1 MGELLRVDL
10 RRAGIKRAEL
20 QAHAATLRSARRDLY
35 DTAEGEFLRLPH
47 DKGLLQQIR
56 RYSRTRPAGVTD
68 VVQLGIGGSSLG
80 ARALCAALVPPGS
93 NARRGALRSHFPDNV
108 DPEHFGPLLELLDPR
123 RTLVHVVSKSGS
135 TLETLAQ
142 LAALRSAWGKSARL
156 DHFIVTT
163 QAKSELAKYARK
175 EGIPHVLTF
184 PKHVAG
190 RFSVFTASGLLVPTL
205 CGVNVSR
212 VLAGARTMESRCRRD
227 PLAGPAG
234 RLAATQF
241 LHERRGR
248 PIHVEMI
255 YADALLPLGDW
266 FRQIWAE
273 SLGKG
278 GKGATP
284 VVARGATDQH
294 SQLQLYVAGPDDKLY
309 TLVLVNKLRAGRRI
323 TRRAESPVLHGR
335 DLGEI
340 LRAEAQGTREALL
353 EANRPLIELH
363 LPRITPEIVG
373 ELLLMQQYQTA
384 LAGALYGVNPFD
396 QPGVES
402 GKQATLRLLKQPK
415 KT

>member
-1 MGELLRVDL
+1 
-10 RRAGIKRAEL
+10 
-20 QAHAATLRSARRDLY
+20 
-35 DTAEGEFLRLPH
+35 
-47 DKGLLQQIR
+47 
-56 RYSRTRPAGVTD
+56 
-68 VVQLGIGGSSLG
+68 
-80 ARALCAALVPPGS
+80 
-93 NARRGALRSHFPDNV
+93 
-108 DPEHFGPLLELLDPR
+108 
-123 RTLVHVVSKSGS
+123 
-135 TLETLAQ
+135 
-142 LAALRSAWGKSARL
+142 
-156 DHFIVTT
+156 
-163 QAKSELAKYARK
+163 
-175 EGIPHVLTF
+175 
-184 PKHVAG
+184 
-190 RFSVFTASGLLVPTL
+190 
-205 CGVNVSR
+205 
-212 VLAGARTMESRCRRD
+212 MESRCRRD

-309 TLVLVNKLRAGRRI
+309 TLVLVDKLRAGRRI
-323 TRRAESPVLHGR
+323 TRRTESPVLHGR

-402 GKQATLRLLKQPK
+402 GKQATLRLLKQPPK
-415 KT
+415 KPRHTLQRTSRQGGRRSGTLPLADRVALSEATPTSVPAKARSAKGSVPDLRPAYRYFRKSCGIIEFRRITS

>member
-1 MGELLRVDL
+1 MVELRADL

-20 QAHAATLRSARRDLY
+20 QAHAPTLRSARRALY
-35 DTAEGEFLRLPH
+35 DSAEGEFLRLPH
-47 DKGLLQQIR
+47 DRRLLQQIR
-56 RYSRTRPAGVTD
+56 RYSRTLPTGVTD

-80 ARALCAALVPPGS
+80 AQALCAALLPPGS
-93 NARRGALRSHFPDNV
+93 NARRGVVRSHFPDNV
-108 DPEHFGPLLELLDPR
+108 DPERFGALLESLDPR
-123 RTLVHVVSKSGS
+123 RTLVHVVSKSGK

-142 LAALRSAWGKSARL
+142 LAALRSSWGKRARL
-156 DHFIVTT
+156 DHFVVTT
-163 QAKSELAKYARK
+163 EAKSELAEYARK
-175 EGIPHVLTF
+175 EGILHVLTF

-212 VLAGARTMESRCRRD
+212 ILAGARTMEARCRRD

-234 RLAATQF
+234 RLAAIHF

-248 PIHVEMI
+248 AIHVEMI
-255 YADALLPLGDW
+255 YADALLRLGDW

-273 SLGKG
+273 SLGKA

-284 VVARGATDQH
+284 VIARGATDQH
-294 SQLQLYVAGPDDKLY
+294 SQIQLYVAGPDDKLY
-309 TLVLVNKLRAGRRI
+309 TLVLVDKLRVRRRI
-323 TRRAESPVLHGR
+323 TRRAESPVIHGR

-340 LRAEAQGTREALL
+340 LSAEAEGTREALL

-363 LPRITPEIVG
+363 LPRITPEAVG
-373 ELLLMQQYQTA
+373 ELLLLQQYQTA

-402 GKQATLRLLKQPK
+402 GKQATLRILKKRQHP
-415 KT
+415 

>member
-1 MGELLRVDL
+1 MVELRADL

-20 QAHAATLRSARRDLY
+20 QAHASTLRSARRALY
-35 DTAEGEFLRLPH
+35 DSAEGEFLRLPH
-47 DKGLLQQIR
+47 DRRLLQQIR
-56 RYSRTRPAGVTD
+56 RYSRTLPTRVTD

-80 ARALCAALVPPGS
+80 AQALCAALLPPGS
-93 NARRGALRSHFPDNV
+93 NARRGVVRSHFPDNV
-108 DPEHFGPLLELLDPR
+108 DPEQFGALLESLDPR
-123 RTLVHVVSKSGS
+123 RTLVHVVSKSGK

-142 LAALRSAWGKSARL
+142 LAALRSSWGKRARL
-156 DHFIVTT
+156 DHFVVTT
-163 QAKSELAKYARK
+163 EAKSELAEYARK
-175 EGIPHVLTF
+175 EGILHVLTF

-212 VLAGARTMESRCRRD
+212 ILAGARTMEARCRRD

-234 RLAATQF
+234 RLAAIHF

-248 PIHVEMI
+248 AIHVEMI

-273 SLGKG
+273 SLGKA

-284 VVARGATDQH
+284 VIARGATDQH
-294 SQLQLYVAGPDDKLY
+294 SQIQLYVAGPDDKLY
-309 TLVLVNKLRAGRRI
+309 TLVLVDKLRVRRRI
-323 TRRAESPVLHGR
+323 TRRAESPVIHGR

-340 LRAEAQGTREALL
+340 LSAEAEGTREALL
-353 EANRPLIELH
+353 EAKRPLIELH
-363 LPRITPEIVG
+363 LSRISPEAVG
-373 ELLLMQQYQTA
+373 ELLLLQQYQTA

-396 QPGVES
+396 QPGVEA
-402 GKQATLRLLKQPK
+402 GKQATLRILKQK
-415 KT
+415 QRL

>member
-1 MGELLRVDL
+1 MDELRVDL

-20 QAHAATLRSARRDLY
+20 QAHAATLRSARRALD
-35 DTAEGEFLRLPH
+35 DSAEGEFLRLPH
-47 DKGLLQQIR
+47 DKELLRQIR
-56 RYSRTRPAGVTD
+56 RYARSRPASVTD

-80 ARALCAALVPPGS
+80 AQALCAALLPPGS
-93 NARRGALRSHFPDNV
+93 NSKSRRGSLRCHFPDNV
-108 DPEHFGPLLELLDPR
+108 DPERFGALVQTLDPR
-123 RTLVHVVSKSGS
+123 RTLVHVVSKSGG

-142 LAALRSAWGKSARL
+142 LATLRSAWGKRARL
-156 DHFIVTT
+156 DQFIVTT
-163 QAKSELAKYARK
+163 EAKSDLANYARK

-184 PKHVAG
+184 PKHIAG

-212 VLAGARTMESRCRRD
+212 ILAGARAMEVRCRRD
-227 PLAGPAG
+227 PFAGPAG
-234 RLAATQF
+234 RLAVTHF

-248 PIHVEMI
+248 AIHVEMI
-255 YADALLPLGDW
+255 YADALLQVGDW

-273 SLGKG
+273 SLGKA

-284 VVARGATDQH
+284 VIARGATDQH

-309 TLVLVNKLRAGRRI
+309 TLVLVDKLRARRRI
-323 TRRAESPVLHGR
+323 TRSAELPLIHGR

-340 LRAEAQGTREALL
+340 LRAEAGGTREALL
-353 EANRPLIELH
+353 DAGRPLIELH
-363 LPRITPEIVG
+363 LPAITPEAVG
-373 ELLLMQQYQTA
+373 ELLLLQQYQTA

-396 QPGVES
+396 QPAVEAA
-402 GKQATLRLLKQPK
+402 KQAALRLLKQ